1 MLRPL
6 AQYSKNYDNGWNN
19 SNMVDSVDYN
29 TNNTQATSFT
39 QNNYSDSP
47 NHHNNYNNDN
57 SFVYEHNYNNGNVAS
72 STALLEEEQLNSC
85 LKKPQ
90 TNHSNGSIGKGHLI
104 LKGIF
109 DITVWTKRN
118 KEMYFKDFCP
128 SLYKEVGSKKRCF
141 ISLIR
146 GY

>member
-1 MLRPL
+1 
-6 AQYSKNYDNGWNN
+6 
-19 SNMVDSVDYN
+19 MVDSVDYN

-90 TNHSNGSIGKGHLI
+90 TNHSNGSIGKGQLI
-104 LKGIF
+104 SNGLF
-109 DITVWTKRN
+109 DVNLWTKKP
-118 KEMYFKDFCP
+118 KEMYLRIFA
-128 SLYKEVGSKKRCF
+128 LASKKR
-141 ISLIR
+141 LDQKK
-146 GY
+146 GTLYQ

>member
-1 MLRPL
+1 MLTGAQHDQGASTVLRPL
-6 AQYSKNYDNGWNN
+6 AQYSKTYDNGWNN
-19 SNMVDSVDYN
+19 SNGMVDSVDYN
-29 TNNTQATSFT
+29 TNNTQQALTSFT

-90 TNHSNGSIGKGHLI
+90 NNHTNSTAGSTGKIKLVVNYS
-104 LKGIF
+104 F
-109 DITVWTKRN
+109 
-118 KEMYFKDFCP
+118 
-128 SLYKEVGSKKRCF
+128 
-141 ISLIR
+141 
-146 GY
+146 

>member
-1 MLRPL
+1 
-6 AQYSKNYDNGWNN
+6 
-19 SNMVDSVDYN
+19 MVDSVDYN

-90 TNHSNGSIGKGHLI
+90 TNHSNGSIGKGQLI
-104 LKGIF
+104 LKQLF
-109 DITVWTKRN
+109 YVTVWN
-118 KEMYFKDFCP
+118 KEMY
-128 SLYKEVGSKKRCF
+128 LI
-141 ISLIR
+141 ISALAR
-146 GY
+146 GLALSVLR

>member
-1 MLRPL
+1 
-6 AQYSKNYDNGWNN
+6 
-19 SNMVDSVDYN
+19 MVDSVDYN

-90 TNHSNGSIGKGHLI
+90 TNHSNGSIGKVKI
-104 LKGIF
+104 LQECMTG
-109 DITVWTKRN
+109 
-118 KEMYFKDFCP
+118 
-128 SLYKEVGSKKRCF
+128 SLYFWKINSQNINYF
-141 ISLIR
+141 
-146 GY
+146 